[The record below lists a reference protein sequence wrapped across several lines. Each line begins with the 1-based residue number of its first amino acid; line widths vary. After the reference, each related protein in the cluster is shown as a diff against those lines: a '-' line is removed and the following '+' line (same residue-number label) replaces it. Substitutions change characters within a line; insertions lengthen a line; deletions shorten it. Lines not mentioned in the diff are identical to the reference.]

1 MKEENH
7 SISRREFELNLEAK
21 MESAQFIGDINM
33 LIREGIGYN
42 VLDAMEIVRR
52 ELIELI

>member
-1 MKEENH
+1 
-7 SISRREFELNLEAK
+7 

-42 VLDAMEIVRR
+42 VPDAMEIVRR